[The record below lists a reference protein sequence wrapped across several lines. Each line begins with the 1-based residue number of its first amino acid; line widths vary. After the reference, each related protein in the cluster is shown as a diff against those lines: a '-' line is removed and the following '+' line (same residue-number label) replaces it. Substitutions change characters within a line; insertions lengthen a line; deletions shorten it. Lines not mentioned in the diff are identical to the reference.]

1 MLHSVLVRIRRL
13 RQPPTAMAAL
23 TMLVGLIDIV
33 SALTPELG
41 ARVREISGVLSLDL
55 QLTARGLTL
64 AAGVALLLLA
74 SSLSRRKH
82 RAWVLAVVLVS
93 AGAVLHVAK
102 GLDVEEAALNI
113 ALLLLL
119 IRSRRW
125 FTAQGDPASIRLLLA
140 GTALVSWLLVLL
152 IAVPSGPRMDEMRI
166 VHVGAFA
173 LAVMTGIWL
182 VHLWLRPWREPEAQT
197 DEQHELARRIVLEW
211 GDDSLSFFALRR
223 DRRYAFS
230 AAGDAL
236 LAYRVVAGCALLSG
250 DPIGNPES
258 IPALVSDFAAT
269 AHRRGWRLVV
279 LHCSD
284 EWVGLFREMGMR
296 ALPIGDEA
304 VLRPAT
310 FSLEGRPI
318 RKVRQSVNRLHRLGY
333 RFQVVGPEDLDEHLR
348 GEVDRVSDEWLNG
361 WPDRGFSMA
370 MDDLYS
376 HPQARFALAHDA
388 EGRLEGFLHLVPSR
402 RGYSL
407 SSMRRLRDT
416 PNGLIEFLI
425 AETAAWAREEGA
437 EEISLNF
444 SVFADVLRADGTAS
458 WPIRATRWSLLRLD
472 RLFQLERLFSFN
484 RKFFPEWRRR
494 YICFERRRDVPVLS
508 LATLHVERLLAP
520 RRITPQTALTSPLAG
535 RGVRPHT
542 CRGSAL
548 RRSVTHT
555 WGTSHEAPFRRP
567 FRGARGGRGAGAA
580 NGCKRE
586 QRRAGGVHRAPSR
599 LRRGRV
605 RAPLQRGLLR
615 ARRARARPPLQPA
628 RLRQE
633 RDLDLHPAAERL
645 ALWR

>member
-333 RFQVVGPEDLDEHLR
+333 RFQVVGPEDLDEHL
-348 GEVDRVSDEWLNG
+348 
-361 WPDRGFSMA
+361 
-370 MDDLYS
+370 
-376 HPQARFALAHDA
+376 
-388 EGRLEGFLHLVPSR
+388 
-402 RGYSL
+402 
-407 SSMRRLRDT
+407 
-416 PNGLIEFLI
+416 
-425 AETAAWAREEGA
+425 
-437 EEISLNF
+437 
-444 SVFADVLRADGTAS
+444 
-458 WPIRATRWSLLRLD
+458 
-472 RLFQLERLFSFN
+472 
-484 RKFFPEWRRR
+484 
-494 YICFERRRDVPVLS
+494 
-508 LATLHVERLLAP
+508 
-520 RRITPQTALTSPLAG
+520 
-535 RGVRPHT
+535 
-542 CRGSAL
+542 
-548 RRSVTHT
+548 
-555 WGTSHEAPFRRP
+555 
-567 FRGARGGRGAGAA
+567 
-580 NGCKRE
+580 
-586 QRRAGGVHRAPSR
+586 
-599 LRRGRV
+599 
-605 RAPLQRGLLR
+605 
-615 ARRARARPPLQPA
+615 
-628 RLRQE
+628 
-633 RDLDLHPAAERL
+633 
-645 ALWR
+645 

>member
-1 MLHSVLVRIRRL
+1 MLHTVLARIRRL

-23 TMLVGLIDIV
+23 TMLVGVIDIV

-41 ARVREISGVLSLDL
+41 ARVREISGFLSLDL

-64 AAGVALLLLA
+64 AAGVALLLLS

-82 RAWVLAVVLVS
+82 RAWVLAVVLLS

-102 GLDVEEAALNI
+102 GLDVEESALNI

-125 FTAQGDPASIRLLLA
+125 FTAQGDPASIRLVLA
-140 GTALVSWLLVLL
+140 GTALLSWLLVLL
-152 IAVPSGPRMDEMRI
+152 IVVPSGPRMDEMRI
-166 VHVGAFA
+166 VHVGVFA
-173 LAVMTGIWL
+173 LAIMTGIWL
-182 VHLWLRPWREPEAQT
+182 VHLWLRPWQEPDAQT
-197 DEQHELARRIVLEW
+197 QEEHDLARRIVLEW

-230 AAGDAL
+230 PAGDAL
-236 LAYRVVAGCALLSG
+236 LAYRVVAGCALISG
-250 DPIGNPES
+250 DPIGNPAS
-258 IPALVSDFAAT
+258 IPALVDDFADT
-269 AHRRGWRLVV
+269 AHQRGWRLVV

-284 EWVGLFREMGMR
+284 EWVGLFRDVGLR

-304 VLRPAT
+304 VLRPDT

-318 RKVRQSVNRLHRLGY
+318 RKVRQSVNRLQRLGY
-333 RFQVVGPEDLDEHLR
+333 TFRVVGPDGLDDHLR
-348 GEVDRVSDEWLNG
+348 AAVDRVSEEWLNG

-376 HPQARFALAHDA
+376 HRQARFALAFDA
-388 EGRLEGFLHLVPSR
+388 DGTLEGFLHMVPSR

-425 AETAAWAREEGA
+425 AETAVWARAEGA

-494 YICFERRRDVPVLS
+494 YICFERHRDVPVLG

-520 RRITPQTALTSPLAG
+520 PRLTPPRIVRR
-535 RGVRPHT
+535 
-542 CRGSAL
+542 
-548 RRSVTHT
+548 
-555 WGTSHEAPFRRP
+555 
-567 FRGARGGRGAGAA
+567 
-580 NGCKRE
+580 
-586 QRRAGGVHRAPSR
+586 
-599 LRRGRV
+599 
-605 RAPLQRGLLR
+605 
-615 ARRARARPPLQPA
+615 
-628 RLRQE
+628 
-633 RDLDLHPAAERL
+633 
-645 ALWR
+645 

>member
-1 MLHSVLVRIRRL
+1 MLRIVLTRIRRL

-23 TMLVGLIDIV
+23 TMLVGVIDIV

-41 ARVREISGVLSLDL
+41 ARVHEISSVLSLDL

-64 AAGVALLLLA
+64 AAGVVLLLLA
-74 SSLSRRKH
+74 SSLSRRKR
-82 RAWVLAVVLVS
+82 RAWALAVLLVS

-102 GLDVEEAALNI
+102 GLDVEESALNI
-113 ALLLLL
+113 AMLVLL
-119 IRSRRW
+119 IRSRRS
-125 FTAQGDPASIRLLLA
+125 FTAQGDPASMRLILA
-140 GTALVSWLLVLL
+140 GTALLSWLLVLL
-152 IAVPSGPRMDEMRI
+152 IAVPSGPRMDETRI
-166 VHVGAFA
+166 VHVGVFA

-197 DEQHELARRIVLEW
+197 QEEHELARQIVLEW

-250 DPIGNPES
+250 DPVGNPES
-258 IPALVSDFAAT
+258 IPALVHDFAET

-284 EWVGLFREMGMR
+284 EWVGLFREMGLR

-304 VLRPAT
+304 VLRTDT

-333 RFQVVGPEDLDEHLR
+333 TFQVFGPDDLDGELR
-348 GEVDRVSDEWLNG
+348 AEVDRVSDEWLNG

-376 HPQARFALAHDA
+376 HPQARFALARDA
-388 EGRLEGFLHLVPSR
+388 DGRLEGFLHMVPSR

-484 RKFFPEWRRR
+484 RKFFPDWRRR

-508 LATLHVERLLAP
+508 VATLHVERLLALP
-520 RRITPQTALTSPLAG
+520 RRTAP
-535 RGVRPHT
+535 RIVR
-542 CRGSAL
+542 R
-548 RRSVTHT
+548 
-555 WGTSHEAPFRRP
+555 
-567 FRGARGGRGAGAA
+567 
-580 NGCKRE
+580 
-586 QRRAGGVHRAPSR
+586 
-599 LRRGRV
+599 
-605 RAPLQRGLLR
+605 
-615 ARRARARPPLQPA
+615 
-628 RLRQE
+628 
-633 RDLDLHPAAERL
+633 
-645 ALWR
+645 

>member
-1 MLHSVLVRIRRL
+1 
-13 RQPPTAMAAL
+13 
-23 TMLVGLIDIV
+23 
-33 SALTPELG
+33 
-41 ARVREISGVLSLDL
+41 
-55 QLTARGLTL
+55 
-64 AAGVALLLLA
+64 
-74 SSLSRRKH
+74 
-82 RAWVLAVVLVS
+82 
-93 AGAVLHVAK
+93 
-102 GLDVEEAALNI
+102 
-113 ALLLLL
+113 
-119 IRSRRW
+119 
-125 FTAQGDPASIRLLLA
+125 
-140 GTALVSWLLVLL
+140 
-152 IAVPSGPRMDEMRI
+152 MDETRI
-166 VHVGAFA
+166 VHVGVFA

-182 VHLWLRPWREPEAQT
+182 VHLWLRPWREPDAQT
-197 DEQHELARRIVLEW
+197 QEEHELARQIVLEW

-250 DPIGNPES
+250 DPVGNPES
-258 IPALVSDFAAT
+258 IPALVHDFAET

-284 EWVGLFREMGMR
+284 EWVGLFREMGLR

-304 VLRPAT
+304 VLRTDT

-333 RFQVVGPEDLDEHLR
+333 TFQVFGPDDLDGELR
-348 GEVDRVSDEWLNG
+348 AEVDRVSDEWLNG

-376 HPQARFALAHDA
+376 HPQARFALARDA
-388 EGRLEGFLHLVPSR
+388 DGRLEGFLHMVPSR

-484 RKFFPEWRRR
+484 RKFFPDWRRR

-508 LATLHVERLLAP
+508 VATLHVERLLALP
-520 RRITPQTALTSPLAG
+520 RRTAP
-535 RGVRPHT
+535 RVVR
-542 CRGSAL
+542 R
-548 RRSVTHT
+548 
-555 WGTSHEAPFRRP
+555 
-567 FRGARGGRGAGAA
+567 
-580 NGCKRE
+580 
-586 QRRAGGVHRAPSR
+586 
-599 LRRGRV
+599 
-605 RAPLQRGLLR
+605 
-615 ARRARARPPLQPA
+615 
-628 RLRQE
+628 
-633 RDLDLHPAAERL
+633 
-645 ALWR
+645 